1 MIKIR
6 RKAEHGN
13 INHGWLNTY
22 HHFSFANFFD
32 PKKMGYGPLR
42 VLNDDYIN
50 GKTGFDMHPHRDME
64 IVTYVIDGS
73 LTHKDSLNNER
84 KVTRGQVQYMS
95 AGTGIFHSEHNRE
108 DETLRLLQI
117 WILPRTL
124 GGMPN
129 YGDYLFEEKDRLDKW
144 LHFVGQKGT
153 VKLNQDVNF
162 YVTET
167 DKEFE
172 FEVNP
177 GRQIYLVNIEGV
189 TNVNGLELV
198 EGDALMADEDLNFT
212 PKDKSH
218 VLVIE
223 MKKE

>member
-172 FEVNP
+172 FKVNP